1 MEGLDKT
8 VTLMQGDCV
17 KKMKALS
24 AASVDLVI
32 TSPPYDNL
40 RKYTGYAW
48 SFSDTSVEL
57 YRVIKPGGVIVWVV
71 GDATVNGSESGSS
84 FRQALGFMDIGFN
97 LHDTMIYEKVNYV
110 PLTHNRYEQ
119 AFEYMFVLSKGRPRT
134 FNPLRIP
141 KRTNSRP
148 GRFHQKPGDGVFTAA
163 HSSSSA
169 VPDKIASNIFS
180 YAVGLD
186 KSGHPAAFPED
197 LARTQVTTWSNAG
210 DTILDPFMGSGTTG
224 KVSVEEGR
232 KFIGIDV
239 SAEYVELA
247 RNRIRAAN
255 RTTTRKA

>member
-1 MEGLDKT
+1 
-8 VTLMQGDCV
+8 
-17 KKMKALS
+17 
-24 AASVDLVI
+24 
-32 TSPPYDNL
+32 
-40 RKYTGYAW
+40 
-48 SFSDTSVEL
+48 
-57 YRVIKPGGVIVWVV
+57 
-71 GDATVNGSESGSS
+71 
-84 FRQALGFMDIGFN
+84 
-97 LHDTMIYEKVNYV
+97 
-110 PLTHNRYEQ
+110 
-119 AFEYMFVLSKGRPRT
+119 
-134 FNPLRIP
+134 
-141 KRTNSRP
+141 
-148 GRFHQKPGDGVFTAA
+148 
-163 HSSSSA
+163 